1 MDTESR
7 TPGMDGSDHGGR
19 LRLLA
24 AAPSASSPPILEL
37 RGEFDVDTVPQIDR
51 FLRRRL
57 GPLYHQQHLV
67 IDLERTTFVDSSFV
81 AFLVRLVGN
90 QRAKRK
96 ELVLARPHGQVRRV
110 VALVGLHNI
119 VPVFESV
126 EEAVAALVSGS
137 LPVIPP
143 AFRSARSEA
152 S

>member
-1 MDTESR
+1 VGRQSR
-7 TPGMDGSDHGGR
+7 TSGSETGEQGGR
-19 LRLLA
+19 LHLVV
-24 AAPSASSPPILEL
+24 AAPASSAPPVLEL
-37 RGEFDVDTVPQIDR
+37 RGEFDLDTVPQIDR

-81 AFLVRLVGN
+81 AFLVRLVN
-90 QRAKRK
+90 DQRAKRK

-126 EEAVAALVSGS
+126 DEAVGALVSGT

-143 AFRSARSEA
+143 AFRAARFEA

>member
-1 MDTESR
+1 
-7 TPGMDGSDHGGR
+7 
-19 LRLLA
+19 
-24 AAPSASSPPILEL
+24 
-37 RGEFDVDTVPQIDR
+37 
-51 FLRRRL
+51 
-57 GPLYHQQHLV
+57 
-67 IDLERTTFVDSSFV
+67 
-81 AFLVRLVGN
+81 VGD
-90 QRAKRK
+90 QRAKRR

-143 AFRSARSEA
+143 AFRAVRSEA